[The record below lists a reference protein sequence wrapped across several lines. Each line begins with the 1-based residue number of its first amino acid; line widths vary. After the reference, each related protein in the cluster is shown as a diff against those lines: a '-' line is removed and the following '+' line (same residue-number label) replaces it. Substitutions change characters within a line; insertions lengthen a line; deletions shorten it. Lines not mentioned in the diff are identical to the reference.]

1 MKFECDKQ
9 THSDLAIFRSGQNDD
24 CIYTLFNKTITYG
37 GGYKLKDIFENP
49 LTDKEQLKERVAA
62 IKYLQQN
69 AIDLKI
75 EKGPCDFIEFYL
87 QQKNKPTSV
96 SKIRAIEKWLHYRL
110 KGDSDYY
117 VIESGIKYTLQLLAM
132 LRNFT
137 AVHPIETLPAL
148 LQGFHKQIDA
158 VLTDPDFAFLSNI
171 DLKKPGAV
179 AIAQADHLFRYKGF
193 DKLKQVLDI
202 VYLLDVYLSVAATGS
217 ALGFCLPVISDSD
230 DSLII
235 DGLFHPLIKNP
246 ISNNAAFNARQNICF
261 ITGTNMA
268 GKSSYLKSIGICI
281 YLSQLGFPVP
291 AASMQTPVFNG
302 LITTINLPDNLSQGN
317 SHFYNEVLRVKHVAQ
332 KIAALPKLFVIFDE
346 LFRGTNV
353 KDAYDASLSIIH
365 SFSQIKNSYFVV
377 STHIVEVA
385 KELSAIAN
393 INFKFMETV
402 FDNGSPT
409 FSYQLKTGITDER
422 LGMWIVKN
430 EGILDIIA
438 DIIKK
443 QEALKLI

>member
-1 MKFECDKQ
+1 MKFECDAQ

-24 CIYTLFNKTITYG
+24 CIFTLFNKTITYG
-37 GGYKLKDIFENP
+37 GGYKLKDIFDNP

-69 AIDLKI
+69 VLDLKI
-75 EKGPCDFIEFYL
+75 EKSPCDFIEFYL

-96 SKIRAIEKWLHYRL
+96 SKIRAVEKWLRYRL

-117 VIESGIKYTLQLLAM
+117 IVESGVKYTLQLLAM
-132 LRNFT
+132 VRGFT
-137 AVHPIETLPAL
+137 TAYPIETLPAL
-148 LQGFHKQIDA
+148 LQNFHKQIDE
-158 VLTDPDFAFLSNI
+158 VLTDPDFVFLNNI

-193 DKLKQVLDI
+193 DKLKQLLDI
-202 VYLLDVYLSVAATGS
+202 VYLFDVYLSIAVTGLN
-217 ALGFCLPVISDSD
+217 LGFGLPVISDND
-230 DSLII
+230 DGLVI

-246 ISNNAAFNARQNICF
+246 VSNNAVFNASQNICF

-291 AASMQTPVFNG
+291 AVHMETPVFNG

-353 KDAYDASLSIIH
+353 KDAYDASLSIIR
-365 SFSQIKNSYFVV
+365 SFAQIKNSYFVV

-385 KELSAIAN
+385 RELSAIEN
-393 INFKFMETV
+393 ISFKFMETV
-402 FDNGSPT
+402 FDNGSPS
-409 FSYQLKTGITDER
+409 FSYQLKTGVTDER

-443 QEALKLI
+443 QEQTEF

>member
-1 MKFECDKQ
+1 MKFECDAQ
-9 THSDLAIFRSGQNDD
+9 THNDLAIFRSGQNDD
-24 CIYTLFNKTITYG
+24 CIFTLFNKTITYG
-37 GGYKLKDIFENP
+37 GGYKLKEIFDNP
-49 LTDKEQLKERVAA
+49 LTDKERLKERVAA

-69 AIDLKI
+69 VIDLKI

-96 SKIRAIEKWLHYRL
+96 SKIRAVEKWLRYRFN
-110 KGDSDYY
+110 GDSDYY
-117 VIESGIKYTLQLLAM
+117 IIESGVKYALELLAM

-137 AVHPIETLPAL
+137 AAYPIETLPAL
-148 LQGFHKQIDA
+148 FQNFHKQIDE
-158 VLTDPDFAFLSNI
+158 VLTDPHFVFLSNI
-171 DLKKPGAV
+171 DPKKPGAV

-193 DKLKQVLDI
+193 DKLKRLLGI
-202 VYLLDVYLSVAATGS
+202 VYQFDVYLSIAATGLN
-217 ALGFCLPVISDSD
+217 LGFSLPVIRDDD

-246 ISNNAAFNARQNICF
+246 VSNHAAFNASQNICF

-268 GKSSYLKSIGICI
+268 GKSSYLKSIGVCI

-353 KDAYDASLSIIH
+353 KDAYDASLSIIR
-365 SFSQIKNSYFVV
+365 SFAQIKNSYFVV

-385 KELSAIAN
+385 RELSAIEN
-393 INFKFMETV
+393 ISFKFMETV
-402 FDNGSPT
+402 FDNGSPS
-409 FSYQLKTGITDER
+409 FSYQLKTGVTDER

-443 QEALKLI
+443 QEA